1 MQSTMSKQQLSNRDE
16 IKVLNTLLSKAACN
30 VTMTAKDNVWSIK
43 VSTPEFTMTLRYWMS
58 ESALDVLRQGVRT
71 WNYSVTNARG
81 KNVMSASS
89 MEPQVSVEMGRILG
103 KYQEAKTKSDA
114 GKDWAEL
121 EKFASLSL

>member
-16 IKVLNTLLSKAACN
+16 IKVLNTLLSKAACH
-30 VTMTAKDNVWSIK
+30 VTTTAKDNVWSVK

-58 ESALDVLRQGVRT
+58 ESPLDVLRHGVRT

-89 MEPQVSVEMGRILG
+89 METQVSVEMGKILG

-114 GKDWAEL
+114 GKDLAEL
-121 EKFASLSL
+121 EKFASL

>member
-16 IKVLNTLLSKAACN
+16 IKVLNTLLSKAACH
-30 VTMTAKDNVWSIK
+30 VTTTAKDNVWSVK

-58 ESALDVLRQGVRT
+58 ESPLDVLRHGVRT

-81 KNVMSASS
+81 KNVLSASS
-89 MEPQVSVEMGRILG
+89 METQVSVEMGKILG

-121 EKFASLSL
+121 EKFASL

>member
-16 IKVLNTLLSKAACN
+16 IKVLNTLLSKAACH
-30 VTMTAKDNVWSIK
+30 VTTTAKDNVWMVK

-58 ESALDVLRQGVRT
+58 ESPLDVLRHGVRT

-89 MEPQVSVEMGRILG
+89 METQVSVEMGKILG

-121 EKFASLSL
+121 EKFASL

>member
-16 IKVLNTLLSKAACN
+16 IKVLNTLLSKAACH
-30 VTMTAKDNVWSIK
+30 VTTTAKDNVWSVK

-58 ESALDVLRQGVRT
+58 ESPLDVLRQGVRT

-89 MEPQVSVEMGRILG
+89 VETQVSVEMGRILG

-121 EKFASLSL
+121 EKFASL